1 MCLLSS
7 INNTLHKLETFHMIW
22 GYQRNLKYYDE
33 DTMKEWIRFS
43 RADLIEEYKIH
54 LSLVQ
59 SKFIMNLIINSELN
73 FLL

>member
-1 MCLLSS
+1 
-7 INNTLHKLETFHMIW
+7 MIW

-43 RADLIEEYKIH
+43 QADLIEEYKIH

>member
-1 MCLLSS
+1 MQ
-7 INNTLHKLETFHMIW
+7 KLETFHMIW

-43 RADLIEEYKIH
+43 RADLIEEYKIY

-59 SKFIMNLIINSELN
+59 SKLIMNLIINSELN